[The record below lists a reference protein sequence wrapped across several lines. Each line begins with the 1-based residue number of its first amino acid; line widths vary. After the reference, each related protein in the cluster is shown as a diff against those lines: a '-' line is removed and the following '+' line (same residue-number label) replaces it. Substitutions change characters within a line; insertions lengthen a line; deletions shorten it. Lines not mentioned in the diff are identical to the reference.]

1 MIRFFKTP
9 YLFRWMYPGR
19 IWRLPSKETI
29 YLTFDDGPSPNLTPW
44 ILQFLREKGISATF
58 FCIGEN
64 VSKHPHILEEIRASG
79 HVIGNHSMHHEKG
92 SRVSKSAYLNSI
104 EQTDRLVRSNLF
116 RPPYG
121 RLPFLLS
128 RIVRKKHKIIMW
140 SWLSYDYD
148 KKVPIN
154 TIIEKANRISPG
166 DILVLHDSPII
177 EDRVKEL
184 LPKLIDLLMK
194 KGYKFGVIS
203 A

>member
-1 MIRFFKTP
+1 
-9 YLFRWMYPGR
+9 MYPVR
-19 IWRLPSKETI
+19 IWSLPSKEMI

-44 ILQFLREKGISATF
+44 ILQFLSEKGISATF

-64 VSKHPHILEEIRASG
+64 VRKFPDLFEEIRASG
-79 HVIGNHSMHHEKG
+79 HVIGNHSMHHEKR
-92 SRVSKSAYLNSI
+92 SRVSKSEYLNSI
-104 EQTDRLVRSNLF
+104 EQTGRLVRSNLF

-154 TIIEKANRISPG
+154 TIIEKAKRISPG
-166 DILVLHDSPII
+166 DILVLHDNPMI
-177 EDRVKEL
+177 EERVKEL
-184 LPKLIDLLMK
+184 
-194 KGYKFGVIS
+194 
-203 A
+203 

>member
-1 MIRFFKTP
+1 MRFFKTP
-9 YLFRWMYPGR
+9 YLFRWVYPGR
-19 IWRLPSKETI
+19 IWSLSSKEMV
-29 YLTFDDGPSPNLTPW
+29 YLTFDDGPSSNLTPW
-44 ILQFLREKGISATF
+44 ILRFLREKGISATF

-64 VSKHPHILEEIRASG
+64 VRKHPKIFEEIKASG
-79 HVIGNHSMHHEKG
+79 HGVGNHSMHHEKG
-92 SRVSKSAYLNSI
+92 SNVDRSTYLNSL
-104 EQTDRLVRSNLF
+104 EETDRLVCSNLF

-121 RLPFLLS
+121 RLSFSLS
-128 RIVRKKHKIIMW
+128 RMVRKKHKIVMW

-148 KKVPIN
+148 KSVPIN

-166 DILVLHDSPII
+166 DILVLHDSQVI

-184 LPKLIDLLMK
+184 LPRLIDLLVG

>member
-1 MIRFFKTP
+1 MV
-9 YLFRWMYPGR
+9 
-19 IWRLPSKETI
+19 
-29 YLTFDDGPSPNLTPW
+29 YLTFDDGPSSNLTRW
-44 ILQFLREKGISATF
+44 ILQFLSEKGIRATF

-64 VSKHPHILEEIRASG
+64 VRKYPDVLEEIRASG
-79 HVIGNHSMHHEKG
+79 HGIGNHSMNHEKG
-92 SRVSKSAYLNSI
+92 SRAGKSVYLNSI
-104 EQTDRLVRSNLF
+104 EETDRLVRSNLF

-121 RLPFLLS
+121 RLPGFLS
-128 RIVRKKHKIIMW
+128 RIVRKKHKIVMW

-166 DILVLHDSPII
+166 DILVLHDNPII
-177 EDRVKEL
+177 EDRLKEL
-184 LPKLIDLLMK
+184 LPKLIDLLMN